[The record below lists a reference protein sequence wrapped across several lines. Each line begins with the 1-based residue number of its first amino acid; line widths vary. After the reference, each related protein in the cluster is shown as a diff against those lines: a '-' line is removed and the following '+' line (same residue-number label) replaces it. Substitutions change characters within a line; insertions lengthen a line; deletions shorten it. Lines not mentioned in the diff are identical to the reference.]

1 MSHVAPAVVM
11 SQPSTNSVL
20 SSDQAPACGSLRAG
34 LTGSLLPVAA
44 ILTLAL
50 SVLTTSCADPDL
62 WGHIQ
67 YGREVIR
74 DGVLP
79 TQATWTFAAEG
90 APWVNHENIAEL
102 MLAFA
107 FDSFGSPG
115 LIAAKLAIAILL
127 LGLMLFTA
135 RANRASWTVAAIVIV
150 LVCANMQF
158 HWHFRPQILTYVSLA
173 IMLAI
178 WHKTFVDFQ
187 LHDARIRKHLIRHQR
202 WLWCLPPLL
211 CFWTN
216 SHGGFAAG
224 LAILAAAHGLAC
236 LQILLSTGLRYRV
249 LLINITAVTIACFAA
264 SLVNPYGTGL
274 WKFMLDALLLPR
286 PEISDWG
293 RLELFTAESVRFWA
307 LLFVGVLAFGSS
319 VRRRWIQT
327 TIMALLLWQG
337 LSHCRHLSI
346 FAVVCGF
353 WIPGPF
359 TERMRLFLS
368 RLSKVDAQTPP
379 VPSKSFAIP
388 AILILLIAS
397 STARLGSKL
406 SSVNVDRN
414 EFPVAA
420 MQFLHDHRLTGNTVV
435 TFNWA
440 QYAIGC
446 FANDPETFRDSRVA
460 VDGRFETCYPREIT
474 DIYFDFWMGTP
485 DSRVRYRSPKSGPF
499 DPSKALTFRH
509 PDLVLLCRH
518 QLPSVRIMQEHA
530 SLWTL
535 LYQDDLAQIWGRSD
549 RFANPQHP
557 DFVPA
562 EQRQISDTIQEGN
575 VSYPAFP
582 IPNAQPTRTSS
593 SRSTLIAEDLK
604 LQLRATSL

>member
-1 MSHVAPAVVM
+1 MPPVEPVAVVM
-11 SQPSTNSVL
+11 IPASSTTSAVPSGQTSKCC
-20 SSDQAPACGSLRAG
+20 SFRAS
-34 LTGSLLPVAA
+34 LTGSLLPFLA

-67 YGREVIR
+67 YGREVLR

-79 TQATWTFAAEG
+79 TQATWTFAAEE

-102 MLAFA
+102 LLAFA
-107 FDSFGSPG
+107 FDTFGSAG
-115 LIAAKLAIAILL
+115 LIATKLALAVLL
-127 LGLMLFTA
+127 LSLMLYAA
-135 RANRASWTVAAIVIV
+135 RASNASWSAAAIVVI

-173 IMLAI
+173 IILAI
-178 WHKTFVDFQ
+178 WRKTFGDFRLQ
-187 LHDARIRKHLIRHQR
+187 DARIRKHLIRHQA
-202 WLWCLPPLL
+202 WLWCLPPVL

-224 LAILAAAHGLAC
+224 LAILSAAHGLAC
-236 LQILLSTGLRYRV
+236 LQILVSTGLRHRT
-249 LLINITAVTIACFAA
+249 LLINITLVTIACFGA

-307 LLFVGVLAFGSS
+307 LLFVGIIAFGSS
-319 VRRRWIQT
+319 ARQRWIQA

-359 TERMRLFLS
+359 TERIRLFLH
-368 RLSKVDAQTPP
+368 RLSKVEPQA
-379 VPSKSFAIP
+379 PSVQSRSFSTA
-388 AILILLIAS
+388 AILMLLIVL
-397 STARLGSKL
+397 STARLGTKL
-406 SSVNVDRN
+406 ASVDVDRN

-420 MQFLHDHRLTGNTVV
+420 MQFLHDHGLTGRTVV

-446 FANDPETFRDSRVA
+446 FANDPETFCNSRVA

-499 DPSKALTFRH
+499 DPAKALTFRD
-509 PDLVLLCRH
+509 PDLILLCRH
-518 QLPSVRIMQEHA
+518 QLPSVRIMETHA
-530 SLWTL
+530 AQWTL
-535 LYQDDLAQIWGRSD
+535 LYQDSLAQIWGRTS
-549 RFANPQHP
+549 RYGEPGAS
-557 DFVPA
+557 DFVPP
-562 EQRQISDTIQEGN
+562 EDRRITDEVQEGN
-575 VSYPAFP
+575 VAYPAYP
-582 IPNAQPTRTSS
+582 TPYDQLDKSENARSTRTESPAD
-593 SRSTLIAEDLK
+593 RI
-604 LQLRATSL
+604 

>member
-1 MSHVAPAVVM
+1 M
-11 SQPSTNSVL
+11 
-20 SSDQAPACGSLRAG
+20 
-34 LTGSLLPVAA
+34 
-44 ILTLAL
+44 
-50 SVLTTSCADPDL
+50 
-62 WGHIQ
+62 
-67 YGREVIR
+67 
-74 DGVLP
+74 
-79 TQATWTFAAEG
+79 
-90 APWVNHENIAEL
+90 
-102 MLAFA
+102 
-107 FDSFGSPG
+107 
-115 LIAAKLAIAILL
+115 
-127 LGLMLFTA
+127 
-135 RANRASWTVAAIVIV
+135 

-173 IMLAI
+173 VMLAI
-178 WHKTFVDFQ
+178 WQRTFIDFR
-187 LHDARIRKHLIRHQR
+187 LHVAQTRKHLIRHQA

-224 LAILAAAHGLAC
+224 LAILAATHGLAF
-236 LQILLSTGLRYRV
+236 LQIVFSTGLRHRV
-249 LLINITAVTIACFAA
+249 LLINIVAVTIACFAA

-293 RLELFTAESVRFWA
+293 RLELFTAESIRFWA
-307 LLFVGVLAFGSS
+307 LLSVGLVAFGSS
-319 VRRRWIQT
+319 VRHRWIQT

-359 TERMRLFLS
+359 TERIRLFVH
-368 RLSKVDAQTPP
+368 RLSKVDLQAQP
-379 VPSKSFAIP
+379 VSSRSFAIP
-388 AILILLIAS
+388 AILLLLIAS
-397 STARLGSKL
+397 STARLGTKL
-406 SSVNVDRN
+406 RSVDVDRN

-435 TFNWA
+435 AFNWA

-446 FANDPETFRDSRVA
+446 FAHDPETFHDSRVA

-474 DIYFDFWMGTP
+474 DLYFDFWMGTP

-499 DPSKALTFRH
+499 DPAKALTFCD

-518 QLPSVRIMQEHA
+518 QLPSVRVMQEQT

-535 LYQDDLAQIWGRSD
+535 LYQDDLAQVWGRSD
-549 RFANPQHP
+549 RYANPQHP
-557 DFVPA
+557 DFVA
-562 EQRQISDTIQEGN
+562 VEQRQISDTIQEGN
-575 VSYPAFP
+575 VNYPAFP
-582 IPNAQPTRTSS
+582 SRTAQPTRTSS
-593 SRSTLIAEDLK
+593 TDKPGSLDLR
-604 LQLRATSL
+604 L